1 MFTQL
6 FGHFLLNKNIIT
18 AEQLGAALEAKNNV
32 RVKLG
37 ALAIDAGLMTAAQV
51 DLVHEEQKRVDKRI
65 GDIAVEMGFLT
76 KENVD
81 ALLAKQK
88 TANIVLGQ
96 ALIDLGYLTNA
107 QFAEALAEYKASA
120 SFKGDDNSDDEALV
134 KDIVTIFDLE
144 YDPDK
149 DFYVDY
155 IMLLTKNLIRFVGD
169 DFVLAGCAKKTDVSY
184 DYISTQVLTGELS
197 AFTAIGGGDKAF
209 INLAS
214 RYAVDSSDEADGD
227 IDEFGLFEEVD
238 EFVEACVGEF
248 LNLQNGL
255 FAVNMS
261 NNKNVEL
268 DLEPQDILHNES
280 VALDKGIA
288 IKLQF
293 TFGELDFIIAR
304 K

>member
-65 GDIAVEMGFLT
+65 GDIAVEMGFIT
-76 KENVD
+76 RDNVE

-96 ALIDLGYLTNA
+96 ALIDLGYLTNT
-107 QFAEALAEYKASA
+107 QFADALAEYKATA
-120 SFKGDDNSDDEALV
+120 SFKGDDNSDDAALI

-155 IMLLTKNLIRFVGD
+155 IMLLTKNLIRFIGD
-169 DFVLAGCAKKTDVSY
+169 DFALLGCAKKTDVSY
-184 DYISTQVLTGELS
+184 DYISTQALTGELS

-214 RYAVDSSDEADGD
+214 RYAVDSSDDADGD

-261 NNKNVEL
+261 NNKNIEL
-268 DLEPQDILHNES
+268 DLEPQDILHNDS
-280 VALDKGIA
+280 ITLDKGLA
-288 IKLQF
+288 VKLQF
-293 TFGELDFIIAR
+293 TFGAIDFIVAR